1 MTSVETPRDFEEF
14 ICENRKAITSA
25 TCQSFCFA
33 SNCAPLDAH
42 VLTSASLKRKIA
54 LSHLS
59 RACAIHL
66 IPIPVGLNNLQ
77 TTFLH
82 FCNHIKIFL
91 PSNLIE
97 KKNSNFSTAKNTNLK
112 KIFLYYFLSYRGWYK
127 NSRDK
132 YKSAVIKGRLAAT
145 LG

>member
-97 KKNSNFSTAKNTNLK
+97 KKQQLVYSKKHEPKKNFFKIIFFLIVDDTKIAETN
-112 KIFLYYFLSYRGWYK
+112 I
-127 NSRDK
+127 SR
-132 YKSAVIKGRLAAT
+132 RL
-145 LG
+145 